1 MQAYILKRVL
11 LFIPTL
17 FLVSV
22 IIFVILRLIPGDP
35 ALQIASGSGTD
46 EEFSQEDLQKIREV
60 LGTDRPLI
68 VQYGTWVRGMFTLDF
83 GESFTYR
90 APVWEK
96 IWKRF
101 PTTLELTILA
111 MLMSGVVA
119 IPLGILSAIKQ
130 DSIGDYASRIITIAG
145 IAVPNFWVAILM
157 LFVLSNFFSW
167 APPIELE
174 SFLDNPLVNLQKM
187 VFPAIALS
195 FTHMAFMARLT
206 RSSTLEVFRE
216 DYIRTARSK
225 GLGEMTVIGR
235 HTLKNALL
243 PVITVAGYEFGRL
256 IGGTVIIEQVFV
268 VQGMGKLLLDSLFDR
283 DYPMIQGIV
292 MVITVIVLVLN
303 LAIDITYAWLN
314 PRIRYA

>member
-35 ALQIASGSGTD
+35 AIQILGGAGLD
-46 EEFSQEDLQKIREV
+46 EEFSEEDLQKVRKS
-60 LGTDRPLI
+60 LGTDRPII
-68 VQYGTWVRGMFTLDF
+68 VQYGDWVGGMFTLDF

-90 APVWEK
+90 APVWDK

-101 PTTLELTILA
+101 PTTVELTIIAL
-111 MLMSGVVA
+111 LMSAVVA

-174 SFLDNPLVNLQKM
+174 SFIDDPLANLKKM
-187 VFPAIALS
+187 VFPAVALA
-195 FTHMAFMARLT
+195 FTHMAFIARVT

-216 DYIRTARSK
+216 DYIRTARAK
-225 GLGEMTVIGR
+225 GLGELTVIGR

-243 PVITVAGYEFGRL
+243 PVITVGGYEFGRL

-268 VQGMGKLLLDSLFDR
+268 VQGMGKLLVDSLFDR

-303 LAIDITYAWLN
+303 LVIDIMYAWLN
-314 PRIRYA
+314 PRIRYT